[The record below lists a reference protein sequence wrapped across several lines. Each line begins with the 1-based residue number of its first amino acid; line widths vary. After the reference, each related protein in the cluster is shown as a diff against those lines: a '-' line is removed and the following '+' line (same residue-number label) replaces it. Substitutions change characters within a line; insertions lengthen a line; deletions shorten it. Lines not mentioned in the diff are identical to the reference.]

1 MNLGCGD
8 TEREVRKGII
18 WTICFA
24 VLCVSFYFMIY
35 FKDWNDAMK
44 QSASLGTVCPS
55 DPTAIDIA
63 DAYDDFQKPPK

>member
-1 MNLGCGD
+1 
-8 TEREVRKGII
+8 
-18 WTICFA
+18 
-24 VLCVSFYFMIY
+24 MIY

-63 DAYDDFQKPPK
+63 DAYDDFLKPPK